1 MSWDGKEL
9 KITNKWCN
17 KCMHCINV
25 MPKALRPGKD
35 RGAAILI
42 GAKAPILQGAQMSSV
57 LIPFMKLEPPYKELK
72 ELIEKI
78 WDFWGEYGKN
88 RERIG
93 ELIQRVSI
101 GQFLDAIGVE
111 PKPQMITNPRTNP
124 FIFYEEY
131 FEEEGEENK

>member
-1 MSWDGKEL
+1 MSWDGKDL
-9 KITNKWCN
+9 KIMNKWCN
-17 KCMHCINV
+17 KCMHCINA
-25 MPKALRPGKD
+25 MPKALRPGKE

-57 LIPFMKLEPPYKELK
+57 LIPFMKMEPPYKELK
-72 ELIEKI
+72 DLVDKI

-93 ELIQRVSI
+93 ELIQRVGM
-101 GQFLDAIGVE
+101 GQFLEAIEIE
-111 PKPQMITNPRTNP
+111 PKPQMVANPRTNP

-131 FEEEGEENK
+131 FEEEGEEK